1 MTTFAVLRD
10 PTLRLIAWSMLL
22 LGALY
27 ASVFPYQSL
36 VGIERLGL
44 SETTYAL
51 ILAMS
56 STVSV
61 TASVLLGIQSD
72 QKANRRRTALL
83 TATSGTLGVGLM
95 LVAPSPLTFALC
107 HGLLFPVATSL
118 YGQFFALARLAHS
131 EDGAARDAVL
141 ATLRS
146 ALSLS
151 FLAMLIFWTFAFDWG
166 LDVMTVYLSATLA
179 AVTLTTLLHLNWPRD
194 GQTAWE
200 DRPSGLNF
208 RRAFA
213 EIAEA
218 RILIRLFLL
227 GAIASA
233 GNLYMI
239 LTGLV
244 FDASPSRD
252 MGDAALYIGLV
263 AGWEVPFI
271 LLLPLLTRRLR
282 RATLLAAGTLLYV
295 THLALMPVLTE
306 SAWLWV
312 LTLLAGLG
320 GAAILTLPIA
330 YFQDLLDGRP
340 GAAGAMLA
348 LQRLAAELLAAA
360 AFALG
365 AVIGGGYLVTALMG
379 ASIALL
385 GAIALL
391 WIDRPR
397 QGVSWRRKR
406 NGM

>member
-397 QGVSWRRKR
+397 QGVS
-406 NGM
+406 

>member
-1 MTTFAVLRD
+1 MTAFAVLRD

-22 LGALY
+22 LGALN
-27 ASVFPYQSL
+27 ASVYPYQSL

-44 SETTYAL
+44 SEPVFAL
-51 ILAMS
+51 ILAMAS
-56 STVSV
+56 AVSV
-61 TASVLLGIQSD
+61 SASVLLGILSD
-72 QKANRRRTALL
+72 QRANRRRIALL
-83 TATSGTLGVGLM
+83 TAASGAAGVGLM
-95 LVAPSPLTFALC
+95 LIAPSPLTFLLC

-118 YGQFFALARLAHS
+118 YGQLFALARLARAKD
-131 EDGAARDAVL
+131 DGAARDAIL

-151 FLAMLIFWTFAFDWG
+151 FLAMLIFFTFAFGWG
-166 LDVMTVYLSATLA
+166 LDVMAVYLSATVA
-179 AVTLTTLLHLNWPRD
+179 AVILATLLHLRWPHD
-194 GQTAWE
+194 GQTAWQ

-213 EIAEA
+213 EIAEGH
-218 RILIRLFLL
+218 ILIRLLLL

-239 LTGLV
+239 LTALV

-252 MGDAALYIGLV
+252 AGDAALYIGLV
-263 AGWEVPFI
+263 AGWEVPCM
-271 LLLPLLTRRLR
+271 LLLPLLTRRFR
-282 RATLLAAGTLLYV
+282 RATLMAAGTVIYI

-306 SAWLWV
+306 TAWLW
-312 LTLLAGLG
+312 LLPLLAGLG
-320 GAAILTLPIA
+320 GTAIITLPIA
-330 YFQDLLDGRP
+330 YYQDLLDGRP

-365 AVIGGGYLVTALMG
+365 AVIGGGYALTAFMG
-379 ASIALL
+379 AGIALL
-385 GAIALL
+385 GAAALL

-397 QGVSWRRKR
+397 LGVS
-406 NGM
+406 

>member
-1 MTTFAVLRD
+1 MTSLSVLRD
-10 PTLRLIAWSMLL
+10 PTLRLIAWALLL
-22 LGALY
+22 LGALN
-27 ASVFPYQSL
+27 ASVYPYQSL

-44 SETTYAL
+44 SETTFAL
-51 ILAMS
+51 ILALAS
-56 STVSV
+56 AVSV
-61 TASVLLGIQSD
+61 LASVLLGILTD
-72 QKANRRRTALL
+72 QRANRRRIALL
-83 TATSGTLGVGLM
+83 TAASGTTGVGLM
-95 LVAPSPLTFALC
+95 LLAPSPLTFALC

-118 YGQFFALARLAHS
+118 YGQLFALARLARS
-131 EDGAARDAVL
+131 DDGAARDAIL

-146 ALSLS
+146 AMSLS
-151 FLAMLIFWTFAFDWG
+151 FLAMLIFWTFAFGWG
-166 LDVMTVYLSATLA
+166 LDVMAVYLSATLA
-179 AVTLTTLLHLNWPRD
+179 AVILSAMLHLHWPRD

-213 EIAEA
+213 EIAEG
-218 RILIRLFLL
+218 RILIRLLLL

-239 LTGLV
+239 LTALV
-244 FDASPSRD
+244 FEASPTRD
-252 MGDAALYIGLV
+252 AGDAALYIGLV
-263 AGWEVPFI
+263 AGWEVPFM
-271 LLLPLLTRRLR
+271 LLLPLLTRRFR
-282 RATLLAAGTLLYV
+282 RATLMAAGTALYV

-320 GAAILTLPIA
+320 GTAILTLPIA
-330 YFQDLLDGRP
+330 YYQDLLDGRP
-340 GAAGAMLA
+340 GAAGAMIA

-365 AVIGGGYLVTALMG
+365 AVIGGGYAVTALMG
-379 ASIALL
+379 AGIALL

-397 QGVSWRRKR
+397 QSVS
-406 NGM
+406 

>member
-1 MTTFAVLRD
+1 MTTLSVLRD

-22 LGALY
+22 LGGLY

-51 ILAMS
+51 ILALAS
-56 STVSV
+56 AVSV
-61 TASVLLGIQSD
+61 TSSVLLGILSD

-83 TATSGTLGVGLM
+83 TAGSGTLGVGLM

-118 YGQFFALARLAHS
+118 YGQFFALARLAQS

-141 ATLRS
+141 STLRS

-166 LDVMTVYLSATLA
+166 LDVMTVYLTATLA
-179 AVTLTTLLHLNWPRD
+179 AVTLSTLLHLRWPRD
-194 GQTAWE
+194 GQTTWE

-213 EIAEA
+213 EIAEG
-218 RILIRLFLL
+218 RILIRLLLL

-239 LTGLV
+239 LAALV
-244 FDASPSRD
+244 FNASPTRD
-252 MGDAALYIGLV
+252 TGDAALYIGLV

-271 LLLPLLTRRLR
+271 LLLPLLTRRIR

-379 ASIALL
+379 ATIALL

-397 QGVSWRRKR
+397 RSAF
-406 NGM
+406 